1 MVPRGLD
8 PERIARRVDEVTR
21 GFGGDVGIV
30 PRQFLR
36 SLVNLFDVVAENP
49 DEPLPELPPEL
60 PMMTAIE
67 ERAAA
72 GKKPYEYEPEPGD
85 ERGYTASVEF

>member
-1 MVPRGLD
+1 MT
-8 PERIARRVDEVTR
+8 PESIAARVDAITR
-21 GFGGDVGIV
+21 GFGGGVGIV

-36 SLVNLFDVVAENP
+36 NLVNLFDVVAENP
-49 DEPLPELPPEL
+49 DEPLPELPPEM

-85 ERGYTASVEF
+85 ERGYVESVEF

>member
-1 MVPRGLD
+1 
-8 PERIARRVDEVTR
+8 
-21 GFGGDVGIV
+21 IV

-60 PMMTAIE
+60 PPELLMMTAIE

-85 ERGYTASVEF
+85 ERGYAESVEF